1 MHETDRIVVV
11 GAGFGLWQNDRHVA
25 SGRWSD
31 IVEVRALR
39 SHGPDQQMVSV
50 VLKLRDGPDVS
61 FGDELS
67 GYQSFL
73 VAAESALPRMRPHA
87 EWVMAD
93 EQPPG
98 SGEVLLFTR

>member
-1 MHETDRIVVV
+1 M

-31 IVEVRALR
+31 VVEVRALR
-39 SHGPDQQMVSV
+39 SRGPDQQRVSV
-50 VLKLRDGPDVS
+50 VLKLRHGPDVS

-67 GYQSFL
+67 GYHSFL
-73 VAAESALPRMRPHA
+73 AAAEAALPRMRPQA
-87 EWVMAD
+87 EWVTAG